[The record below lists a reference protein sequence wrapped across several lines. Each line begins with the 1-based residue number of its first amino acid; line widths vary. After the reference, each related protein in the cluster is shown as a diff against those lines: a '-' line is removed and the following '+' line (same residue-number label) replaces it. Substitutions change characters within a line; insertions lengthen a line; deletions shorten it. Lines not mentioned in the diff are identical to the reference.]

1 MFAIVL
7 GSADVTINKIQA
19 LSSKRSNFIGRSGQI
34 SRQLKYHVL
43 SAIAEVLSMLCK
55 HMKALP
61 IQPPD
66 GEVNQGRPPRGGIIC
81 VAYLLPIHVL
91 PKKVEVQII

>member
-7 GSADVTINKIQA
+7 GSADVTINKIKPSPQRDQI
-19 LSSKRSNFIGRSGQI
+19 LLGGSGQI